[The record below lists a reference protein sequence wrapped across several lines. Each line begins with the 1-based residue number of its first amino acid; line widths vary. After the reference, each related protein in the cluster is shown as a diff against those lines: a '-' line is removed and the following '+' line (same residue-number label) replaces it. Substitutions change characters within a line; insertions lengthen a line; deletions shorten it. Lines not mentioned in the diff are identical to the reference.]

1 MYEFSETLQTALNAN
16 NPQRVL
22 IEFASGEQFTNE
34 DVVMSTGVQV
44 RSEFNSETD
53 LTIGLCPS
61 SEIQFAM
68 LNDVN
73 QLADFEFGEF
83 TAYLGA
89 RIDTG
94 TPEATAKTATF
105 TEGGST
111 ALYEFAPLGV
121 FIAKRPNVVRTNII
135 DVDANDRMTL
145 FDVDMPGKTALNLT
159 YPTTLGTLA
168 QKMCEYLNVPLKSA
182 TFLNS
187 TLAVSEEPEVFES
200 STMREV
206 IGMIA
211 EAACSIARFDRTG
224 NLEFVWFNPVNKT
237 YDEHDYKDFTQY
249 WYETKSIDKL
259 HIRNGD
265 STAEYIYGNG
275 NNAYMIQDNPF
286 LRQPD

>member
-1 MYEFSETLQTALNAN
+1 MYEFSETLQAALTAG

-22 IEFASGEQFTNE
+22 IEFDSGEQFTNE
-34 DVVMSTGVQV
+34 DIVMSTGVQL
-44 RSEFNSETD
+44 RTEFNSETD

-61 SEIQFAM
+61 AEIQFAM
-68 LNDVN
+68 LNDAD
-73 QLADFEFGEF
+73 QLTEFEFGEF

-94 TPEATAKTATF
+94 TPTATAKTATF
-105 TEGGST
+105 TEGGET
-111 ALYEFAPLGV
+111 VLYEFAPLGV

-135 DVDANDRMTL
+135 DVGANDRMTL
-145 FDVDMPGKTALNLT
+145 FDVDMPSKTAMNLT

-168 QKMCEYLNVPLKSA
+168 QKMCTYLGVPLKTT

-187 TLAVSEEPEVFES
+187 TLAVSKEPDEFES
-200 STMREV
+200 STVREV
-206 IGMIA
+206 IGLIA

-224 NLEFVWFNPVNKT
+224 ALEFVWFNTVNKT

-265 STAEYIYGNG
+265 STAEYTYGSG
-275 NNAYMIQDNPF
+275 TNAYMIQDNPF